1 MNPNNENPEVVEQET
16 PAQEQAE
23 SQNEPRPETE
33 DAQTEE
39 VQTEGTIEEW
49 KAALELAVK
58 QRDEYL
64 DSLRRVQADFQ
75 NFKRRNSTA
84 RSDGYEEGTREVVA
98 AMLPVIDNLERAI
111 DAAVKSGDEGSPMLE
126 GVRMTLKSML
136 ESAGR
141 FGLAEIPAEGCKF
154 DPEVH
159 NAVMREQTDDPG
171 KVIEVFQKGYKVKE
185 RVIRYA
191 MVKVSVE

>member
-1 MNPNNENPEVVEQET
+1 MNPNNENPEVVEQEA
-16 PAQEQAE
+16 PVQEQAE
-23 SQNEPRPETE
+23 PEKEQQPETE
-33 DAQTEE
+33 E
-39 VQTEGTIEEW
+39 VETEGTIEEW

-84 RSDGYEEGTREVVA
+84 RSDGYEEGAREVVA

-126 GVRMTLKSML
+126 GVKMTLKSML
-136 ESAGR
+136 ENAGR
-141 FGLAEIPAEGCKF
+141 FGLAEIPAEGCEF

>member
-1 MNPNNENPEVVEQET
+1 MNPNKENPEVVDQET
-16 PAQEQAE
+16 VTPE
-23 SQNEPRPETE
+23 ETE
-33 DAQTEE
+33 VTEE
-39 VQTEGTIEEW
+39 QVVEESAEPEATVEEW
-49 KAALELAVK
+49 QAALEIAVK

-84 RSDGYEEGTREVVA
+84 RSDGYEEGAREVVA

-111 DAAVKSGDEGSPMLE
+111 DAAVKAGDEGSPMLD
-126 GVRMTLKSML
+126 GVKMVLKSML

-141 FGLAEIPAEGCKF
+141 FGLTEIPAEGCEF

-159 NAVMREQTDDPG
+159 NAVMREETDDPG
-171 KVIEVFQKGYKVKE
+171 KVLEVFQKGYKVKD
-185 RVIRYA
+185 RVIRHA
-191 MVKVSVE
+191 MVKVSVD

>member
-1 MNPNNENPEVVEQET
+1 MNPNKENPEVVDQEPVT
-16 PAQEQAE
+16 PE
-23 SQNEPRPETE
+23 ETE
-33 DAQTEE
+33 VTEE
-39 VQTEGTIEEW
+39 QVVEESAEPEATVEEW
-49 KAALELAVK
+49 QAALEIAVK

-84 RSDGYEEGTREVVA
+84 RSDGYEEGAREVVA

-111 DAAVKSGDEGSPMLE
+111 DAAVKAGDEGSPMLD
-126 GVRMTLKSML
+126 GVKMVLKSML

-141 FGLAEIPAEGCKF
+141 FGLTEIPAEGCDF

-159 NAVMREQTDDPG
+159 NAVMREETDDPG
-171 KVIEVFQKGYKVKE
+171 KVLEVFQKGYKVKD

-191 MVKVSVE
+191 MVKVSVD

>member
-1 MNPNNENPEVVEQET
+1 MNPNKENPEVVDQET
-16 PAQEQAE
+16 VTPE
-23 SQNEPRPETE
+23 ETE
-33 DAQTEE
+33 VTEE
-39 VQTEGTIEEW
+39 QVVEESAEPEATVEEW
-49 KAALELAVK
+49 QAALEIAVK

-84 RSDGYEEGTREVVA
+84 RSDGYEEGAREVVA

-111 DAAVKSGDEGSPMLE
+111 DAAVKAGDEGSPMLD
-126 GVRMTLKSML
+126 GVKMTLKSML

-141 FGLAEIPAEGCKF
+141 FGLTEIPAEGCEF

-159 NAVMREQTDDPG
+159 NAVMREVTDDPG

-185 RVIRYA
+185 RVIRYS

>member
-1 MNPNNENPEVVEQET
+1 MNPNKENPEVVDQET
-16 PAQEQAE
+16 VTPE
-23 SQNEPRPETE
+23 ETE
-33 DAQTEE
+33 VTEE
-39 VQTEGTIEEW
+39 QVVEESAEPEATVEEW
-49 KAALELAVK
+49 QAALEIAVK

-84 RSDGYEEGTREVVA
+84 RSDGYEEGAREVVA

-111 DAAVKSGDEGSPMLE
+111 DAAVKAGDEGSPMLD
-126 GVRMTLKSML
+126 GVKMVLKSML

-141 FGLAEIPAEGCKF
+141 FGLTEIPAEGCDF

-159 NAVMREQTDDPG
+159 NAVMREETDDPG
-171 KVIEVFQKGYKVKE
+171 KVLEVFQKGYKVKD
-185 RVIRYA
+185 RVIRHA
-191 MVKVSVE
+191 MVKVSVD

>member
-1 MNPNNENPEVVEQET
+1 MNPNKENPEVVDQET
-16 PAQEQAE
+16 VTPE
-23 SQNEPRPETE
+23 ETE
-33 DAQTEE
+33 VTEE
-39 VQTEGTIEEW
+39 QVVEESAEPEATVEEW
-49 KAALELAVK
+49 QAALEIAVK

-84 RSDGYEEGTREVVA
+84 RSDGYEEGAREVVA

-111 DAAVKSGDEGSPMLE
+111 DAAVKAGDEGSPMLD
-126 GVRMTLKSML
+126 GVKMVLKSML

-141 FGLAEIPAEGCKF
+141 FGLTEIPAEGCEF

-159 NAVMREQTDDPG
+159 NAVMREETDDPG
-171 KVIEVFQKGYKVKE
+171 KVLEVFQKGYKVKD

-191 MVKVSVE
+191 MVKVSVD

>member
-1 MNPNNENPEVVEQET
+1 MNPNKENPEVVDQET
-16 PAQEQAE
+16 VTPE
-23 SQNEPRPETE
+23 ETE
-33 DAQTEE
+33 VTEE
-39 VQTEGTIEEW
+39 QVVEESAEPEATVEEW
-49 KAALELAVK
+49 QAALEIAVK

-84 RSDGYEEGTREVVA
+84 RSDGYEEGAREVVA

-111 DAAVKSGDEGSPMLE
+111 DAAVKAGDEGSPMLD
-126 GVRMTLKSML
+126 GVKMVLKSML

-141 FGLAEIPAEGCKF
+141 FGLTEIPAEGCDF

-159 NAVMREQTDDPG
+159 NAVMREETDDPG
-171 KVIEVFQKGYKVKE
+171 KVLEVFQKGYKVKD

-191 MVKVSVE
+191 MVKVSVD

>member
-1 MNPNNENPEVVEQET
+1 MNPNNENPEVVDQET
-16 PAQEQAE
+16 TPVEGEVIDEQTAAE
-23 SQNEPRPETE
+23 ENAEPE
-33 DAQTEE
+33 A
-39 VQTEGTIEEW
+39 TIEEW
-49 KAALELAVK
+49 QAALEIAVK

-84 RSDGYEEGTREVVA
+84 RSDGYEEGAREVVA

-111 DAAVKSGDEGSPMLE
+111 GAAVQAGDENSPMLE
-126 GVRMTLKSML
+126 GVKMTLKSML

-141 FGLAEIPAEGCKF
+141 FGLTEIPAEGCEF

-159 NAVMREQTDDPG
+159 NAVMREETDDPG
-171 KVIEVFQKGYKVKE
+171 KVLEVFQKGYKVKD

>member
-16 PAQEQAE
+16 PVQEQAE

-84 RSDGYEEGTREVVA
+84 RSDGYEEGAREVVA

-126 GVRMTLKSML
+126 
-136 ESAGR
+136 SAGR
-141 FGLAEIPAEGCKF
+141 FGLAEIPAEGCEF

-159 NAVMREQTDDPG
+159 NAVMREQTGEPG

>member
-1 MNPNNENPEVVEQET
+1 MNEKKENPEVETVEEPQVQEEAT
-16 PAQEQAE
+16 PVE
-23 SQNEPRPETE
+23 ETAAGAFDE
-33 DAQTEE
+33 A
-39 VQTEGTIEEW
+39 EGTVEEW

-64 DSLRRVQADFQ
+64 DGLRRAQADFQ
-75 NFKRRNSTA
+75 NFKRRNQTA
-84 RSDGYEEGTREVVA
+84 RADGYDDGAREAVS

-111 DAAVKSGDEGSPMLE
+111 DAAVQAGDGESPLLE
-126 GVRMTLKSML
+126 GVRMTLKSL
-136 ESAGR
+136 LDAGAR
-141 FGLAEIPAEGCKF
+141 FGLEELPAEGCEF
-154 DPEVH
+154 NPEIH

-171 KVIEVFQKGYKVKE
+171 KVLEVFQKGYKVKD

>member
-1 MNPNNENPEVVEQET
+1 MNPNNENPEVVEQEA

-23 SQNEPRPETE
+23 PQMEPQTETE
-33 DAQTEE
+33 DT
-39 VQTEGTIEEW
+39 QTEGTIAEW

-84 RSDGYEEGTREVVA
+84 RSDGYEEGAREVVA

-111 DAAVKSGDEGSPMLE
+111 DAAIKSGDEGSPMLE

-136 ESAGR
+136 ENAGR
-141 FGLAEIPAEGCKF
+141 FGLAEIPAEGCEF

>member
-1 MNPNNENPEVVEQET
+1 MNPNNENPEVVEQENT
-16 PAQEQAE
+16 PVEGEVIEEQTAAE
-23 SQNEPRPETE
+23 ENAEPE
-33 DAQTEE
+33 A
-39 VQTEGTIEEW
+39 TIEEW
-49 KAALELAVK
+49 QAALEIAVK

-84 RSDGYEEGTREVVA
+84 RSDGYEEGAREVVA

-111 DAAVKSGDEGSPMLE
+111 GAAVQAGDENSPMLE
-126 GVRMTLKSML
+126 GVKMTLKSML

-141 FGLAEIPAEGCKF
+141 FGLTEIPAEGCEF

-159 NAVMREQTDDPG
+159 NAVMREETDDPG
-171 KVIEVFQKGYKVKE
+171 KVLEVFQKGYKVKD

>member
-1 MNPNNENPEVVEQET
+1 MNPNNENPEVVEQE
-16 PAQEQAE
+16 PIAPEAAEAAEAAEEQTAGENAE
-23 SQNEPRPETE
+23 PEAT
-33 DAQTEE
+33 A
-39 VQTEGTIEEW
+39 EEW
-49 KAALELAVK
+49 QAALEIAVK

-84 RSDGYEEGTREVVA
+84 RSDGYEEGAREVVA

-111 DAAVKSGDEGSPMLE
+111 DAAVKAGDEGSPMLE
-126 GVRMTLKSML
+126 GVKMTLKSMI

-141 FGLAEIPAEGCKF
+141 FGLTEIPAEGCEF

-159 NAVMREQTDDPG
+159 NAVMREVTDDPG

>member
-1 MNPNNENPEVVEQET
+1 MNPNNENPEVVDQEPIAPEEAEVIEEQPSEET
-16 PAQEQAE
+16 AE
-23 SQNEPRPETE
+23 PE
-33 DAQTEE
+33 A
-39 VQTEGTIEEW
+39 TIEEW
-49 KAALELAVK
+49 QAALEIAVK

-84 RSDGYEEGTREVVA
+84 RSDGYEEGAREVVA

-111 DAAVKSGDEGSPMLE
+111 DAAVKAGDEGSPMLE
-126 GVRMTLKSML
+126 GVKMVLKSML

-141 FGLAEIPAEGCKF
+141 FGLTEIPAEGCEF

-159 NAVMREQTDDPG
+159 NAVMREETDDPG
-171 KVIEVFQKGYKVKE
+171 KVLEVFQKGYKVKE

>member
-1 MNPNNENPEVVEQET
+1 MNPNNENPEVVDQEPIAPEEAEVIEEQTAEET
-16 PAQEQAE
+16 AE
-23 SQNEPRPETE
+23 PE
-33 DAQTEE
+33 A
-39 VQTEGTIEEW
+39 TIEEW
-49 KAALELAVK
+49 QAALEIAVK

-84 RSDGYEEGTREVVA
+84 RSDGYEEGAREVVA

-111 DAAVKSGDEGSPMLE
+111 DAAVQAGDEGSPMLE
-126 GVRMTLKSML
+126 GVKMVLKSML

-141 FGLAEIPAEGCKF
+141 FGLTEIPAEGCDF

-159 NAVMREQTDDPG
+159 NAVMREETGDPG
-171 KVIEVFQKGYKVKE
+171 KVLEVFQKGYKVKD

-191 MVKVSVE
+191 MVKVSVD

>member
-1 MNPNNENPEVVEQET
+1 MNPNNENPEVVEQENT
-16 PAQEQAE
+16 PVEGEVIEEQTAAE
-23 SQNEPRPETE
+23 ENSEPE
-33 DAQTEE
+33 A
-39 VQTEGTIEEW
+39 TIEEW
-49 KAALELAVK
+49 QAALEIAVK

-84 RSDGYEEGTREVVA
+84 RSDGYEEGAREVVA

-111 DAAVKSGDEGSPMLE
+111 GAAAQAGDENSPMLE
-126 GVRMTLKSML
+126 GVKMTLKSML

-141 FGLAEIPAEGCKF
+141 FGLTEIPAEGCEF

-159 NAVMREQTDDPG
+159 NAVMREETDDPG
-171 KVIEVFQKGYKVKE
+171 KVLEVFQKGYKVKD

>member
-1 MNPNNENPEVVEQET
+1 MNPNNENPEVVEQENT
-16 PAQEQAE
+16 PVEGEVIEEQTAAE
-23 SQNEPRPETE
+23 ENAEPE
-33 DAQTEE
+33 A
-39 VQTEGTIEEW
+39 TIEEW
-49 KAALELAVK
+49 QAALEIAVK

-84 RSDGYEEGTREVVA
+84 RSDGYEEGAREVVA

-111 DAAVKSGDEGSPMLE
+111 GAAAQAGDENSPMLE
-126 GVRMTLKSML
+126 GVKMTLKSML

-141 FGLAEIPAEGCKF
+141 FGLTEIPAEGCEF

-159 NAVMREQTDDPG
+159 NAVMREETDDPG
-171 KVIEVFQKGYKVKE
+171 KVLEVFQKGYKVKD

>member
-1 MNPNNENPEVVEQET
+1 MNPNNENPEVVEQEI
-16 PAQEQAE
+16 PAQEEAEIKNEGQPEQEETQAE
-23 SQNEPRPETE
+23 
-33 DAQTEE
+33 
-39 VQTEGTIEEW
+39 GTLEEW

-84 RSDGYEEGTREVVA
+84 RSDGYEEGAREVVA
-98 AMLPVIDNLERAI
+98 AMLPVIDNLERAV

-126 GVRMTLKSML
+126 GVKMTLKSL
-136 ESAGR
+136 IENAGR
-141 FGLAEIPAEGCKF
+141 FGLTEIPAEGCEF

>member
-1 MNPNNENPEVVEQET
+1 MNPNNENPEVVEQENT
-16 PAQEQAE
+16 PVEDEVTCEQTAAE
-23 SQNEPRPETE
+23 ENAEPEAT
-33 DAQTEE
+33 A
-39 VQTEGTIEEW
+39 EEW
-49 KAALELAVK
+49 QAALEIAVK

-84 RSDGYEEGTREVVA
+84 RSDGYEEGAREVVA

-111 DAAVKSGDEGSPMLE
+111 DAAVKAGDEGSPMLE
-126 GVRMTLKSML
+126 GVKMTLKSML

-141 FGLAEIPAEGCKF
+141 FGLTEIPAEGCEF

-159 NAVMREQTDDPG
+159 NAVMREVTDDPG